1 MQGRESDKALSAASL
16 TKLAV
21 ALALSVPVVERL
33 IAAIWQWYKF
43 AGYSNDGH
51 ITLSLKTGLLFSGLL
66 AVTFGLA
73 LWFNQLAK
81 RRAASR
87 AKSWSFLAMCIA
99 AAVVAAY
106 WLLGVSSL
114 NVWRA

>member
-1 MQGRESDKALSAASL
+1 MQNRESNKALNIASL
-16 TKLAV
+16 AALIA
-21 ALALSVPVVERL
+21 ALALSTPLAERF

-43 AGYSNDGH
+43 SGYSGAGH

-66 AVTFGLA
+66 AATFGSA

-81 RRAASR
+81 HRTATRARSL
-87 AKSWSFLAMCIA
+87 SFLAMWIS
-99 AAVVAAY
+99 VTVLAAY
-106 WLLGVSSL
+106 WLLGMSNL